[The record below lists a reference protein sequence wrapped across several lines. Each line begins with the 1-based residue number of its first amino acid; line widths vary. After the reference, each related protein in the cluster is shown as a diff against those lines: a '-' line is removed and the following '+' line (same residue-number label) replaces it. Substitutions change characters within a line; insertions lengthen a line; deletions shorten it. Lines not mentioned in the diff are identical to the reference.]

1 MASEKRALDR
11 IDRRILLT
19 LQDFGRLSNVDLAK
33 MVNLSPTPCL
43 ERVRRLEREGFIK
56 GYKAILDPDI
66 LDQALTV
73 FVQVTLDRTTPDVF
87 DLFRD
92 RVRELPEV
100 VECHMVA
107 GGFDYLVKI
116 RVKDMAAFRLFL
128 GEQLTSLT
136 GVLTTHSYVVM
147 EGVKVG
153 DAVNVPATVMKAG

>member
-1 MASEKRALDR
+1 MAAEARDLDR
-11 IDRRILLT
+11 IDRKILRT

-43 ERVRRLEREGFIK
+43 ERVRRLERDGFIK
-56 GYKAILDPDI
+56 GYKAVLEPAR
-66 LDQALTV
+66 LDQGLTV
-73 FVQVTLDRTTPDVF
+73 FVQMTLDRTTPDVF

-107 GGFDYLVKI
+107 GGFDYLLKI
-116 RVKDMAAFRLFL
+116 RVRDMTAFRHFL

-147 EGVKVG
+147 EGVKEG
-153 DAVNVPATVMKAG
+153 DNVNVPEPVGVG

>member
-1 MASEKRALDR
+1 MQEKKKLDR
-11 IDRRILLT
+11 IDRKILLT

-43 ERVRRLEREGFIK
+43 ERVRRLEREGYIK
-56 GYKAILDPDI
+56 GYKAILDQNK

-73 FVQVTLDRTTPDVF
+73 FVQMTLDRTTPDVF

-92 RVRELPEV
+92 KVRQLPEV

-107 GGFDYLVKI
+107 GGFDYLLKI
-116 RVKDMAAFRLFL
+116 RVKDMSAFRLFL

-147 EGVKVG
+147 EGVKIG
-153 DAVNVPATVMKAG
+153 DAVNVPDSVLRS